1 MLSLQLTFKIL
12 LQWNHHAAH
21 GKRNLSVVWI
31 RLCVPLQPA
40 WKRWITYSKCHYS
53 KPPLCSP
60 THGHGRAPWVSVFQD
75 HWEIHG
81 FKCCWSSTQGLM
93 RAFPWSEFLPKC
105 MTWIALIVAERLVP
119 NLIKYLKNNKQQSN
133 SVAYATSRFILQ
145 GESFGLTQEQ

>member
-21 GKRNLSVVWI
+21 GKRNLSVDWI

-53 KPPLCSP
+53 KLPLCSP
-60 THGHGRAPWVSVFQD
+60 THGHSRAPWVSVFQN
-75 HWEIHG
+75 HREIHG
-81 FKCCWSSTQGLM
+81 FKCCLSSTQSLM
-93 RAFPWSEFLPKC
+93 RAFPPREFPSKC
-105 MTWIALIVAERLVP
+105 MTRIALIVVELLMP
-119 NLIKYLKNNKQQSN
+119 NSMKYVKNNKQQSN
-133 SVAYATSRFILQ
+133 RVAYATSRFIAQ